1 MSLQGPTK
9 QRSGEELLA
18 VALRYAD
25 GKDAAP
31 RLVAKGKRKLAEKII
46 SIAKEKGV
54 PIKEDRNLG
63 QALYKLELDETI
75 PEELYKAVAE
85 VLAFLLFVE
94 KSRSART
101 RTDVPEIHSP

>member
-1 MSLQGPTK
+1 MSAKGGMKRRT
-9 QRSGEELLA
+9 SEGLLA
-18 VALRYAD
+18 VALRYAE

-63 QALYKLELDETI
+63 QVLYKLELDETI
-75 PEELYKAVAE
+75 PEDLYKAVAE

-94 KSRSART
+94 KSRS
-101 RTDVPEIHSP
+101 